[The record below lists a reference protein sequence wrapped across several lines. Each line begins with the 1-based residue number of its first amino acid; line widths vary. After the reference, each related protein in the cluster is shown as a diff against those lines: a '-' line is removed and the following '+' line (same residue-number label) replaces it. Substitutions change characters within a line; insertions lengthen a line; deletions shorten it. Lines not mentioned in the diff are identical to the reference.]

1 MVEGGKSLSTIPQIA
16 LVGCGYWG
24 KNLCRNFYG
33 LGALTSVMDATE
45 NGQATARSLPPMRS
59 YQIILMTF
67 SEMIKSGIALA
78 TPAETH
84 AELAIKAMRD
94 GKDVFVEK
102 PMALSINDAEEMQ
115 KVANETERV
124 LMVGHLL
131 EYHPAILKLRKLID
145 SGELGKINYV
155 YSNRLNFGKVR
166 TEENAL
172 WSFAPHDVAVILR
185 LMGQAPL
192 EVSACGGSYL
202 TQDVAD
208 ITVSNLRFSD
218 NSRAHIF
225 VSWLHPYKEQ
235 RLLVVGDK
243 KMAIFNDVNP
253 FGEKLCIYP
262 QSVEFDGTLPV
273 LKKEDAEFIEHI
285 NTETLREE
293 CAHFLEC
300 MKSRNKPLTDAQS
313 GIEVLKVLHACQAS
327 IEQNG
332 APFSMSDPSSSKIH
346 PSSVVDH
353 GAVIGDGTAI
363 WHFSHICSGA
373 VIGKNCSIGQ
383 NVLVADNAVLGNGV
397 KIQNNVAIWR
407 SDGRG

>member
-1 MVEGGKSLSTIPQIA
+1 MVEGGTGLNTVPKIA

-33 LGALTSVMDATE
+33 LGVLASVVDASET
-45 NGQATARSLPPMRS
+45 GQVTARTLAPDVS
-59 YQIILMTF
+59 ITDNFDDILVDDK
-67 SEMIKSGIALA
+67 IQGVALA

-84 AELAIKAMRD
+84 ADLAIKAMRA

-102 PMALSINDAEEMQ
+102 PMALSISDAEEMQ
-115 KVANETERV
+115 RVASETDRI

-131 EYHPAILKLRKLID
+131 EYHPAVLKLRELINLE
-145 SGELGKINYV
+145 ELGKINYI

-185 LMGQAPL
+185 LLGQSPV
-192 EVSACGGSYL
+192 EVSASGGAYL
-202 TQDVAD
+202 TKGIADV
-208 ITVSNLRFSD
+208 TVTNIRFSD
-218 NSRAHIF
+218 DIRAHIF

-235 RLLVVGDK
+235 RLVVVGDK

-253 FGEKLCIYP
+253 FGEKLHIYP
-262 QSVEFDGTLPV
+262 QSVEFDGTFPI
-273 LKKEDAEFIEHI
+273 LKKEDAEFIEHA
-285 NTETLREE
+285 NTEPLREE

-332 APFSMSDPSSSKIH
+332 MPM
-346 PSSVVDH
+346 
-353 GAVIGDGTAI
+353 
-363 WHFSHICSGA
+363 
-373 VIGKNCSIGQ
+373 N
-383 NVLVADNAVLGNGV
+383 L
-397 KIQNNVAIWR
+397 
-407 SDGRG
+407 